1 LLLGSTALVSAGL
14 LLGGAAS
21 AQEIEV
27 TLGGYTEFGA
37 LGATDETLQGDPDR
51 GYTFFMDNE
60 VHIQA
65 TGVSDGGL
73 TYGSYLEME
82 AGSGSAPALQD
93 DPANNDNA
101 GEVRSSST
109 RSTCSSRAASAGS
122 SSVGRMAPRT

>member
-1 LLLGSTALVSAGL
+1 MHHRLLLGSTALVSAGL
-14 LLGGAAS
+14 LFGGAAS

-37 LGATDETLQGDPDR
+37 QGATDETLQNGAGDR

-82 AGSGSAPALQD
+82 AGSGNSPSLQD
-93 DPANNDNA
+93 DPQN
-101 GEVRSSST
+101 
-109 RSTCSSRAASAGS
+109 
-122 SSVGRMAPRT
+122 

>member
-1 LLLGSTALVSAGL
+1 MHHRLLLGSTALVSAGL
-14 LLGGAAS
+14 LFGGAAS

-37 LGATDETLQGDPDR
+37 QGATDETLQNGDGDR

-82 AGSGSAPALQD
+82 AGSGNAPALQD
-93 DPANNDNA
+93 DP
-101 GEVRSSST
+101 R
-109 RSTCSSRAASAGS
+109 R
-122 SSVGRMAPRT
+122 